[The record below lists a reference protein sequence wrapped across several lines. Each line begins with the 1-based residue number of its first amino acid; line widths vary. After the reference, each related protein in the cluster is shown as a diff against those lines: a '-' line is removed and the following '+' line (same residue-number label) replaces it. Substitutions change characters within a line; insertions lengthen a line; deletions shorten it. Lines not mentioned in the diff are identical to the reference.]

1 MTGRLYAL
9 IHGAIGSIKWNK
21 REFAAH
27 IIVTIDFEEMVVRLM
42 STFSPDNFTPYAQS
56 ALKLA
61 GQQAAA
67 CASSHVESLHLLYGL
82 LAQEKGMAACVLQEE
97 GLTAA
102 AVAAIFLPSPN
113 PVRQRPQGTPQ
124 LSPRARK
131 IVERARI
138 EAKLYGSEKI
148 ATEHILIALLKDED
162 CRACRILTESGFD
175 VSGILCTVCGA
186 LKRERPAAASASS
199 APSSPDPG
207 KLGRYSANLT
217 QMAQQGKLDPVIGRD
232 GEILRV
238 MQVLCRRTKHN
249 PCLIGEAGVGKTAI
263 AEGIAQKL
271 LEADAPFLLREKQIY
286 SLDMT
291 SLLAGT
297 KYRGDF
303 EERIKGIL
311 EEVSKNDSIILFI
324 DEVHTLIGAGAAEGA
339 IDAANILKPYLARGQ
354 IQVIGA
360 TTREEYQKYIETD
373 SALARRFQS
382 INVEEPTSQEAE
394 EILFG
399 LRERYER
406 HHHVQITDS
415 AVRRAVSVSLRC
427 MPEKKLPD
435 KAIDLM
441 DEAASR
447 AHFQEF
453 TPGSVPADLRRR
465 LQQLSRDKEQAVNE
479 LNFDLAFSLR
489 EKEKE
494 LSRSLQ
500 DEPCAPDSEYPVV
513 DVPQIDRVASEI
525 SGIPTGELALDQ
537 RQRLL
542 MLEESITKRIVGQQS
557 AIQAVCNCIRRNS
570 AGLRDENKPIGSFLF
585 LGPTGVGKTELAKAL
600 TQALFANEKDMIRLD
615 MSEYMEKHSVSRLI
629 GSPPGYVGFE
639 QGGQLTDAVRQHPY
653 SVLLLDEVE
662 KAHPDVL
669 NLLLQI
675 LEEGVLTD
683 SKGRTVSFRHTL
695 ILMTSN
701 FGARQMT
708 DSGVLGFCASESG
721 SQEAVRASIRTQLR
735 EQFRP
740 ELLNRMDE
748 IVFFERLSQEDYL
761 KIARLLLNA
770 LANRAEKRG
779 IALEFTSN
787 AVHAAADA
795 ASEDRGRYGARPIR
809 RKIQSELEPILAQA
823 MLNSA
828 SGLSGRRLLC
838 DYQDGAFA
846 LHPFEAQAI
855 PASSVPAVLEV

>member
-1 MTGRLYAL
+1 MPQLATAVP
-9 IHGAIGSIKWNK
+9 IKWNK
-21 REFAAH
+21 REKAAH
-27 IIVTIDFEEMVVRLM
+27 IIVTIDFKEMVVRLM
-42 STFSPDNFTPYAQS
+42 SSFSPDSFTSYAQS

-102 AVAAIFLPSPN
+102 AVAAIFLPSPS
-113 PVRQRPQGTPQ
+113 PARQKPQSTPQ

-175 VSGILCTVCGA
+175 VPGILCTVCGA
-186 LKRERPAAASASS
+186 LKRERPAAACPSS
-199 APSSPDPG
+199 APSAPDPG
-207 KLGRYSANLT
+207 KLGRYSVNLT
-217 QMAQQGKLDPVIGRD
+217 QIARQGKLDPVIGRD
-232 GEILRV
+232 SEILRV

-271 LEADAPFLLREKQIY
+271 LQPDSPFLLREKQIF

-360 TTREEYQKYIETD
+360 TTREEYQKYIEAD

-382 INVEEPTSQEAE
+382 IYVEEPSPQEAE
-394 EILFG
+394 EILLG
-399 LRERYER
+399 LRERYEQ
-406 HHHVQITDS
+406 HHHVQITDN

-447 AHFQEF
+447 AHFEEF
-453 TPGSVPADLRRR
+453 SPGCGVPMELRRT
-465 LQQLSRDKEQAVNE
+465 LQQLSRDKEQAVND

-500 DEPCAPDSEYPVV
+500 AESSAPDSEYPVV

-525 SGIPTGELALDQ
+525 SGIPTGELAMDQ

-542 MLEESITKRIVGQQS
+542 MLEASITKRIVGQQS
-557 AIQAVCNCIRRNS
+557 AIQAVCSCIRRNS
-570 AGLRDENKPIGSFLF
+570 AGLRDETKPIGSFLF

-600 TQALFANEKDMIRLD
+600 TQALFSSEKDMIRLD

-653 SVLLLDEVE
+653 TVLLLDEVE

-701 FGARQMT
+701 LGARQMT
-708 DSGVLGFCASESG
+708 DSGILGFCATESG
-721 SQEAVRASIRTQLR
+721 SQEAVRAKIRSQLQ

-748 IVFFERLSQEDYL
+748 IVFFERLGREDYL

-770 LANRAEKRG
+770 LAQRAEKRG
-779 IALEFTSN
+779 ITLRFTSN
-787 AVHAAADA
+787 AVKAAADA

-809 RKIQSELEPILAQA
+809 RKIQSGIEPILAQA
-823 MLNSA
+823 MLNSTG
-828 SGLSGRRLLC
+828 GLSGRSLLC
-838 DYQDGAFA
+838 DYQDGSFTLLPLEETAVTA
-846 LHPFEAQAI
+846 GSP
-855 PASSVPAVLEV
+855 PAVTQV